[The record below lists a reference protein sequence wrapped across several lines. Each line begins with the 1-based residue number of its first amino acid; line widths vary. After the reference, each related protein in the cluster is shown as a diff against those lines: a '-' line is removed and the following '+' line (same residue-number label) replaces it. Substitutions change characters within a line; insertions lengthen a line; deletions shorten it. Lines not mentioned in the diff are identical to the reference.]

1 MATTTMAEL
10 AAAGFE
16 DAVQIGRGGFGVVDR
31 CRQVALDRTAAADVY
46 ALGATRFCA
55 LTGHAAFQR
64 RRAENGTQLPRITAQ
79 PVPGLRDSG
88 IPDDVSVVVPR

>member
-16 DAVQIGRGGFGVVDR
+16 DAVELGRGGFGVVDR
-31 CRQVALDRTAAADVY
+31 CCQVALDRTAAADVY
-46 ALGATRFCA
+46 ALGATLFCA
-55 LTGHAAFQR
+55 LTGHTAFR
-64 RRAENGTQLPRITAQ
+64 RRRGENGTQFPRITAQ
-79 PVPGLRDSG
+79 PMPDLRDSG